1 MYSNKRERKKNIIII
16 LRLINFDKTE
26 EKQNTKKKPKMFF
39 GDDLFHSA
47 NFNHDY
53 LFQQNKQT
61 KRAN

>member
-1 MYSNKRERKKNIIII
+1 
-16 LRLINFDKTE
+16 
-26 EKQNTKKKPKMFF
+26 MFF

-61 KRAN
+61 TTALTENGN